1 MPGPTPF
8 ADLNDMVFDVVAGV
22 TEALNEGF
30 VGAYLVGS
38 FALGDAD
45 EHSDCD
51 LLIVVADRPDGAQ
64 ERALRALHA
73 QIPDWPDR
81 WSSRLECAYVPVA
94 DLAGATAARRAEGS
108 AWLYANPTL
117 REMEWTARRNKPLTM
132 RVLRE
137 HGVTITG
144 PAPADLVAAVPPGA
158 VRAQMRTDL
167 PGLLAEVSVWGWPFR
182 TAWTQRYLVATY
194 CRMLYSL
201 ATDEIASKA
210 AALRW
215 GIAHLH
221 PRWTPLLTQV
231 LDDRVR
237 GLDLA
242 DPSRPGSVKAS
253 LRFGAYAVALLDRD
267 PGEWSRWPGDDPPME
282 SGWLRRPG

>member
-8 ADLNDMVFDVVAGV
+8 ADLNAMISDIVERA
-22 TEALNEGF
+22 TTALDGGL

-38 FALGDAD
+38 FAVGDAD

-51 LLIVVADRPDGAQ
+51 LLIAVADRPDGAQ
-64 ERALRALHA
+64 EGALRALHA
-73 QIPDWPDR
+73 QIPDWPNR
-81 WSSRLECAYVPVA
+81 WSSRLECAYVPIA
-94 DLAGATAARRAEGS
+94 DLANPPPAAGAAA

-132 RVLRE
+132 RVLRD
-137 HGVTITG
+137 HGVTVTG
-144 PAPADLVAAVPPGA
+144 PPPTEIVAAVPPGA

-167 PGLLAEVSVWGWPFR
+167 PELLAEVSVWGWPFR
-182 TAWTQRYLVATY
+182 IAWTQRYLVATY
-194 CRMLYSL
+194 SRMLYSL
-201 ATDEIASKA
+201 ATDEIVSKA

-231 LDDRVR
+231 LEDRVR
-237 GLDLA
+237 GLHLT

-253 LRFGAYAVALLDRD
+253 LRFGAYAVALVDRD
-267 PGEWSRWPGDDPPME
+267 PREWSQWPGDDTPMG
-282 SGWLRRPG
+282 SGWLQRPG